1 MHGARFDD
9 LATGRS
15 FRLDDLVTT
24 HTAEGVDDVID
35 VLERAQEAAAEGHWV
50 AGYVAYDAAPAF
62 DPALVAHRDH
72 STPAASFGVFREA
85 RETTL
90 PAAGAG
96 SYSISRWIPLT
107 ERGDY
112 DKAFMRIKDH
122 IEVGDAYQ
130 VALTFP
136 LRASFAGDASKL
148 YADLVASQRPAYAA
162 HLWSGDTHILSIS
175 PEQFFR
181 IDGRHITS
189 RPMKGTRPRGRWAAE
204 DAEHRAD
211 LFTSDKD
218 RAENVMI
225 VDLIR
230 NDLGRVA
237 TFGSVAV
244 DEMFAIERYPTVWQ
258 MTSQISADLRPGV
271 RLTDVF
277 NALFPCGSVTGAPK
291 ARAMEIITD
300 VEPLPRGV
308 YCGAVGFIPPGDG
321 VDGATFNVAIRT
333 GIVDDSEGVVSYGV
347 GSGITWGS
355 ELDHEYDESRAKSR
369 VLTAPR
375 TVPAL
380 VETIRWDDGWLWL
393 DEHMERMGASA
404 DYLGIAIPT
413 EDIRAALAEA
423 SRVLDRPSRVRVV
436 LGGDRDVSV
445 TVDDA
450 PVRFAMGPGPD
461 SDVITYAVDLDPV
474 DRAEFRLFH
483 KTTDRSIYESRRRR
497 HGYADEVLLT
507 NEEGRVTEG
516 TVTNVAILR
525 DGSWV
530 TPPVAEGLL
539 PGVMRQKLVERGTLR
554 EEPISVHS
562 LVGADAVAVF
572 NSVQGWRVAI
582 PASDHGL
589 PG

>member
-62 DPALVAHRDH
+62 DPALVAHRDL

-90 PAAGAG
+90 PVAGAG

-162 HLWSGDTHILSIS
+162 HLRSGDTHILSIS

-181 IDGRHITS
+181 IEGRHITS

-277 NALFPCGSVTGAPK
+277 KALFPCGSVTGAPK

-333 GIVDDSEGVVSYGV
+333 GIVDESEGVVSYGV

-393 DEHMERMGASA
+393 DEHIERMGASA

-413 EDIRAALAEA
+413 EGIRAALAES
-423 SRVLDRPSRVRVV
+423 SRLLDRPSRVRVV
-436 LGGDRDVSV
+436 LAEDQDVSV

-483 KTTDRSIYESRRRR
+483 KTTDRSIYESRKRR

-539 PGVMRQKLVERGTLR
+539 PGVMRQKLLERGTLR

-582 PASDHGL
+582 PASDQGL